1 MRELGVWKGA
11 RKVKDGRDW
20 VNIKGMDT
28 NMRRMTLLRLDY
40 LD

>member
-11 RKVKDGRDW
+11 RKVKDRGDW
-20 VNIKGMDT
+20 VNIKGMGT
-28 NMRRMTLLRLDY
+28 NMRGTTLIRLDY